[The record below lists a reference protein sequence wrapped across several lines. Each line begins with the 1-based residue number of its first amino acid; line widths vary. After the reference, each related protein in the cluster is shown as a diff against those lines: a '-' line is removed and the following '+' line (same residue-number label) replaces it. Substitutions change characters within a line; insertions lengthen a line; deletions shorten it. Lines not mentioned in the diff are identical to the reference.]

1 MCVVCQIAMTGAAA
15 IASVVP
21 AVGSAETTSPSAVSS
36 QSVAA
41 NSDTQA
47 LSPISLRMDE
57 LDVKGCATP
66 GQTVTASGSGFDVA
80 SNSPKVFIAFG
91 LFSGKH
97 PDANQVISVEGSVKS
112 ATSMSFVVP
121 AASRFG
127 KSSIAGSYLTVV
139 WSSTSTYSMGPMIPL
154 EVCSAGGQSGN
165 STPSSSLRM
174 DELDVKGCATP
185 GQTVTAS
192 GSGFDVASNSPKV
205 FIAFGLFSGK
215 HPDANQVISVEGSV
229 KSATSMSFVVPAA
242 SRFGKSSIA
251 GSYLTVVWSS
261 TSTYSMGPLIPF
273 EVCATGTSGG
283 TSNSRNSGSSGKS
296 TATTVAKSSGTT
308 SLVGKKCA
316 PAGLTLTVNGTK
328 VICKKS
334 GSTLRWAVA
343 GK

>member
-21 AVGSAETTSPSAVSS
+21 AVGSTETTSPSAVSS

-47 LSPISLRMDE
+47 VSP
-57 LDVKGCATP
+57 V
-66 GQTVTASGSGFDVA
+66 
-80 SNSPKVFIAFG
+80 
-91 LFSGKH
+91 
-97 PDANQVISVEGSVKS
+97 
-112 ATSMSFVVP
+112 
-121 AASRFG
+121 
-127 KSSIAGSYLTVV
+127 
-139 WSSTSTYSMGPMIPL
+139 
-154 EVCSAGGQSGN
+154 
-165 STPSSSLRM
+165 SLRM

>member
-1 MCVVCQIAMTGAAA
+1 MTGAAA

-21 AVGSAETTSPSAVSS
+21 AVGSTETTSSSAVSS
-36 QSVAA
+36 QSVSV

-47 LSPISLRMDE
+47 LSPVSLRVDDV
-57 LDVKGCATP
+57 DVKGCVTP

-80 SNSPKVFIAFG
+80 SSTPKVFIAFG

-97 PDANQVISVEGSVKS
+97 PEASQVISVEGSVKS

-127 KSSIAGSYLTVV
+127 KSSIAGANLTVV
-139 WSSTSTYSMGPMIPL
+139 WSSTSTYSMGPMIAF
-154 EVCSAGGQSGN
+154 EVCSASGQSGN
-165 STPSSSLRM
+165 SNPSSSLRV
-174 DELDVKGCATP
+174 DDVDVKGCVTP

-192 GSGFDVASNSPKV
+192 GSGFDVASSTPKV
-205 FIAFGLFSGK
+205 FIAFGLFYGK
-215 HPDANQVISVEGSV
+215 HPEASQVISVEGSV

-251 GSYLTVVWSS
+251 GANLTVVWSS
-261 TSTYSMGPLIPF
+261 TSTYSMGPKIAF
-273 EVCATGTSGG
+273 EVCAAGTSGG
-283 TSNSRNSGSSGKS
+283 TSGGTSQSGNSGSSSKP

-316 PAGLTLTVNGTK
+316 PAGLTLNVYGTK

>member
-21 AVGSAETTSPSAVSS
+21 AVGSTETTSPSAVSS

-80 SNSPKVFIAFG
+80 SNSPKVFMALGNF
-91 LFSGKH
+91 FPKH
-97 PDANQVISVEGSVKS
+97 PDASQVISVEGSVKS

-127 KSSIAGSYLTVV
+127 RSSIAGSTLTVV
-139 WSSTSTYSMGPMIPL
+139 WSSSNTYGMGPM
-154 EVCSAGGQSGN
+154 
-165 STPSSSLRM
+165 
-174 DELDVKGCATP
+174 
-185 GQTVTAS
+185 
-192 GSGFDVASNSPKV
+192 
-205 FIAFGLFSGK
+205 
-215 HPDANQVISVEGSV
+215 
-229 KSATSMSFVVPAA
+229 
-242 SRFGKSSIA
+242 
-251 GSYLTVVWSS
+251 
-261 TSTYSMGPLIPF
+261 IPF
-273 EVCATGTSGG
+273 EVCAAGTSGGTSGG
-283 TSNSRNSGSSGKS
+283 TSNSGNSSSSGKS

-316 PAGLTLTVNGTK
+316 PAGITLTVSGTK

>member
-139 WSSTSTYSMGPMIPL
+139 WSSTS
-154 EVCSAGGQSGN
+154 A
-165 STPSSSLRM
+165 
-174 DELDVKGCATP
+174 
-185 GQTVTAS
+185 
-192 GSGFDVASNSPKV
+192 
-205 FIAFGLFSGK
+205 
-215 HPDANQVISVEGSV
+215 
-229 KSATSMSFVVPAA
+229 
-242 SRFGKSSIA
+242 
-251 GSYLTVVWSS
+251 
-261 TSTYSMGPLIPF
+261 YSMGPLIPF

>member
-80 SNSPKVFIAFG
+80 SNSPKVFMALGNF
-91 LFSGKH
+91 FPKH
-97 PDANQVISVEGSVKS
+97 PDASQVISVEGSVKS

-139 WSSTSTYSMGPMIPL
+139 WSSTS
-154 EVCSAGGQSGN
+154 A
-165 STPSSSLRM
+165 
-174 DELDVKGCATP
+174 
-185 GQTVTAS
+185 
-192 GSGFDVASNSPKV
+192 
-205 FIAFGLFSGK
+205 
-215 HPDANQVISVEGSV
+215 
-229 KSATSMSFVVPAA
+229 
-242 SRFGKSSIA
+242 
-251 GSYLTVVWSS
+251 
-261 TSTYSMGPLIPF
+261 YSMGPLIPF

>member
-1 MCVVCQIAMTGAAA
+1 
-15 IASVVP
+15 
-21 AVGSAETTSPSAVSS
+21 
-36 QSVAA
+36 
-41 NSDTQA
+41 
-47 LSPISLRMDE
+47 MDE
-57 LDVKGCATP
+57 LDVKGC
-66 GQTVTASGSGFDVA
+66 V
-80 SNSPKVFIAFG
+80 
-91 LFSGKH
+91 
-97 PDANQVISVEGSVKS
+97 
-112 ATSMSFVVP
+112 
-121 AASRFG
+121 
-127 KSSIAGSYLTVV
+127 
-139 WSSTSTYSMGPMIPL
+139 
-154 EVCSAGGQSGN
+154 
-165 STPSSSLRM
+165 
-174 DELDVKGCATP
+174 TP

>member
-21 AVGSAETTSPSAVSS
+21 AVGSTETTSSSAVSS

-47 LSPISLRMDE
+47 VSPISLRMD
-57 LDVKGCATP
+57 DV
-66 GQTVTASGSGFDVA
+66 
-80 SNSPKVFIAFG
+80 
-91 LFSGKH
+91 
-97 PDANQVISVEGSVKS
+97 
-112 ATSMSFVVP
+112 
-121 AASRFG
+121 
-127 KSSIAGSYLTVV
+127 
-139 WSSTSTYSMGPMIPL
+139 
-154 EVCSAGGQSGN
+154 
-165 STPSSSLRM
+165 
-174 DELDVKGCATP
+174 DVKGCATP

-283 TSNSRNSGSSGKS
+283 TSNSGNSGSSGRS

>member
-21 AVGSAETTSPSAVSS
+21 AAGSMETTSSSAVSS

-47 LSPISLRMDE
+47 LSPVSLRIDD
-57 LDVKGCATP
+57 LDVKGCASP

-97 PDANQVISVEGSVKS
+97 PDASQVI
-112 ATSMSFVVP
+112 A
-121 AASRFG
+121 
-127 KSSIAGSYLTVV
+127 
-139 WSSTSTYSMGPMIPL
+139 
-154 EVCSAGGQSGN
+154 
-165 STPSSSLRM
+165 
-174 DELDVKGCATP
+174 
-185 GQTVTAS
+185 
-192 GSGFDVASNSPKV
+192 
-205 FIAFGLFSGK
+205 
-215 HPDANQVISVEGSV
+215 VEGSV

-316 PAGLTLTVNGTK
+316 PAGITLTVSGTK

>member
-21 AVGSAETTSPSAVSS
+21 AAGSMETTSSPAASS
-36 QSVAA
+36 QSVSA
-41 NSDTQA
+41 NSDAPA
-47 LSPISLRMDE
+47 LSPVSLTVNGFDDR
-57 LDVKGCATP
+57 GCASP

-97 PDANQVISVEGSVKS
+97 PDASQVI
-112 ATSMSFVVP
+112 A
-121 AASRFG
+121 
-127 KSSIAGSYLTVV
+127 
-139 WSSTSTYSMGPMIPL
+139 
-154 EVCSAGGQSGN
+154 
-165 STPSSSLRM
+165 
-174 DELDVKGCATP
+174 
-185 GQTVTAS
+185 
-192 GSGFDVASNSPKV
+192 
-205 FIAFGLFSGK
+205 
-215 HPDANQVISVEGSV
+215 VEGSV

>member
-21 AVGSAETTSPSAVSS
+21 AVGSTETTSPSAVSS

-47 LSPISLRMDE
+47 VSPVSLRMDE
-57 LDVKGCATP
+57 LDVKGC
-66 GQTVTASGSGFDVA
+66 V
-80 SNSPKVFIAFG
+80 
-91 LFSGKH
+91 
-97 PDANQVISVEGSVKS
+97 
-112 ATSMSFVVP
+112 
-121 AASRFG
+121 
-127 KSSIAGSYLTVV
+127 
-139 WSSTSTYSMGPMIPL
+139 
-154 EVCSAGGQSGN
+154 
-165 STPSSSLRM
+165 
-174 DELDVKGCATP
+174 TP

>member
-21 AVGSAETTSPSAVSS
+21 AVGSTETTSPSAVSS

-80 SNSPKVFIAFG
+80 SNSPKVFMALGNF
-91 LFSGKH
+91 FPKH
-97 PDANQVISVEGSVKS
+97 PDASQVISVEGSVKS

-127 KSSIAGSYLTVV
+127 RSSIAGSTLTVV
-139 WSSTSTYSMGPMIPL
+139 WSSSNTYGMGPM
-154 EVCSAGGQSGN
+154 
-165 STPSSSLRM
+165 
-174 DELDVKGCATP
+174 
-185 GQTVTAS
+185 
-192 GSGFDVASNSPKV
+192 
-205 FIAFGLFSGK
+205 
-215 HPDANQVISVEGSV
+215 
-229 KSATSMSFVVPAA
+229 
-242 SRFGKSSIA
+242 
-251 GSYLTVVWSS
+251 
-261 TSTYSMGPLIPF
+261 IPF

-316 PAGLTLTVNGTK
+316 PAGITLTVSGTK